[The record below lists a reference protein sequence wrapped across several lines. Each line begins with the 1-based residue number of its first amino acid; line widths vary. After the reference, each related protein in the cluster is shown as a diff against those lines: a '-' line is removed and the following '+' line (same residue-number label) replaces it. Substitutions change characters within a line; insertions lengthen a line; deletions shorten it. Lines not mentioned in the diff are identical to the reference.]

1 MLRSTGKSTQGHGF
15 GIVVLAI
22 VLVVF
27 TLVNMWLRAPLIAQ
41 VLGTVAYTI
50 AFAMSMIAACVA
62 VLVLDEDSV
71 AEETRPSEAAPAT
84 VEVPVPVLETRRRE

>member
-1 MLRSTGKSTQGHGF
+1 MLRSTGKPTQGHGF

-50 AFAMSMIAACVA
+50 AFAMSMLAACVA
-62 VLVLDEDSV
+62 ALVLDEKPIADEPRS
-71 AEETRPSEAAPAT
+71 SEAAPSA
-84 VEVPVPVLETRRRE
+84 VEVPVPVLETRRRG